1 MMPSSAIHR
10 CVSKR
15 VREKLNIYNDSDTS
29 LFYELGSV
37 APDCWKDSL
46 KYQNSPLPKHQKR
59 RASHFSTE
67 SENFIED
74 YNAFYQKYHPTINDP
89 FLVGYFVHLITD
101 NYWRTNMFLKYFLK
115 DNKVKMLDGTILTL
129 DREKRKELLSKEN
142 KQMSYQIS
150 KYYNLQKIRYLSTLE
165 IASLP
170 KMEEVEFNIINDTV
184 EFINF
189 EANNNNH
196 HTFKVYNIDNFINGV
211 ESCSDFIIDQLIK
224 YKIVKK

>member
-1 MMPSSAIHR
+1 MPSSAIHR

-15 VREKLNIYNDSDTS
+15 VREKLNIYKDNNTS

-37 APDCWKDSL
+37 APDCWKDAL
-46 KYQNSPLPKHQKR
+46 KHNDSQLPKHQER
-59 RASHFSTE
+59 HDSHFSTN

-74 YNAFYQKYHPTINDP
+74 YDAFYQKYHPTINDP

-101 NYWRTNMFLKYFLK
+101 NYWRTNIFLKYFVK
-115 DNKVKMLDGTILTL
+115 NNKIKMLDGTILTL
-129 DREKRKELLSKEN
+129 DKEKRKELLAKEK

-150 KYYNLQKIRYLSTLE
+150 KYYNLQKIRYLSFQE

-170 KMEEVEFNIINDTV
+170 KMEEVELSVINDTI
-184 EFINF
+184 EFINL
-189 EANNNNH
+189 EANNNNN

-211 ESCSDFIIDQLIK
+211 EACSDFIVDQLIK